1 MKKVRIACIGNY
13 PPRECGIATFTRDL
27 VESME
32 GTGRAGCS
40 VVAINDEG
48 QEYPYPEKVRYVIR
62 QNHQRDYLKA
72 VEFINYSDADICVL
86 EHEFGIFGGDSG
98 IYILPL
104 IHRLGIPLVAT
115 LHTVL
120 EKPSYNERAII
131 HEIGE
136 KAEKMVVM
144 SRRAIN
150 FLTEIYGVGREKI
163 ELIEH
168 GVPDL
173 DLVRRDQYKKKFNLE
188 NKKALFTFGLLNRSK
203 GIETVIQALPEV
215 IRRYPEVVYIV
226 LGKTHPAVSRISGEE
241 YRNYLRRLVEKSDLR
256 EHVYFYNHFVSEAE
270 LFEYLSA
277 IDIYIT
283 PYLNGAQITS
293 GTLAYAVGAGAAV
306 ISTPYW
312 HAQELLAEG
321 RGRLFPFHDANALAR
336 ILTELL
342 DSPSALLELRRRAYA
357 YGRQMIWPVIGG
369 QYASLIRGVA
379 RSYPEVRV
387 KKETIVD
394 PLVLPPF
401 DLTHVRQFTDDT
413 GIIQHAK
420 YSVPSRKEGYC
431 LDDNARGLLMA
442 TMAYRQKGDP
452 GALDLMPTYLS
463 YIDYMQRDD
472 GLFRNFLGY
481 NRDFLDEIGSDDSFG
496 RTIWALG
503 YLIRF
508 SPHDAFF
515 QLANGLFS
523 KAYQHFQDMR
533 SIRGIADAII
543 GICHYL
549 HRYSSDEGMN
559 ETLKGMVRRIM
570 AQYKDETD
578 EQWRWF
584 EPTVTYD
591 SGIVPLALFH
601 AYETTGGE
609 EVLAVARE
617 MADFLGGIVF
627 RDGYLAPVGTDGWY
641 PKGGGCARYAQQPID
656 AMALVMMFHQAFVVT
671 GDKRYLDRMVAS
683 FMWFLGENDL
693 RISLYDFET
702 CGCCDGLEAHGVNRN
717 QGAESIL
724 AYLISHLTV
733 LLAHEQETHW
743 RKYGGGV
750 PLPSGDEDGE

>member
-1 MKKVRIACIGNY
+1 MNKIKIACIGNY

-32 GTGRAGCS
+32 QTDRAECS
-40 VVAINDEG
+40 VIAIND
-48 QEYPYPEKVRYVIR
+48 QDQDYPYPEKVRHVIR
-62 QNHQRDYLKA
+62 QNHQRDYLRVVKL
-72 VEFINYSDADICVL
+72 INYSDADVCVL

-104 IHRLGIPLVAT
+104 IHRLKIPLVVT
-115 LHTVL
+115 LHTIL

-136 KAEKMVVM
+136 KAEKVVVM
-144 SRRAIN
+144 SHRAIK
-150 FLTEIYGVGREKI
+150 FLTEIYDVRPDKI
-163 ELIEH
+163 ELIKH

-173 DLVRRDQYKKKFNLE
+173 DLVQRDQYKKKFNLE
-188 NKKALFTFGLLNRSK
+188 DKKAIFTFGLLSRSK
-203 GIETVIQALPEV
+203 GIETAIQALPQ
-215 IRRYPEVVYIV
+215 VVLKHPDVVFII
-226 LGKTHPAVSRISGEE
+226 LGKTHPAVLRTSGEE
-241 YRNYLRRLVEKSDLR
+241 YRVYLRRLVEKNNLR
-256 EHVYFYNHFVSEAE
+256 EHVYFHNDFVSPTE

-283 PYLNGAQITS
+283 PYLNEAQITS

-312 HAQELLAEG
+312 HAQELLADG
-321 RGRLFPFHDANALAR
+321 RGRLFDFHDSNALAR

-342 DSPSALLELRRRAYA
+342 DNPSTLLELRRKAYT
-357 YGRQMIWPVIGG
+357 YGRKMTWPVIGKR
-369 QYASLIRGVA
+369 YTELLRDVA
-379 RSYPEVRV
+379 RSYPEVSAR
-387 KKETIVD
+387 EDAIVD

-401 DLTHVRQFTDDT
+401 DLAHVRQLTDDT
-413 GIIQHAK
+413 GIVQHAN

-442 TMAYRQKGDP
+442 VMACHQKRDP
-452 GALDLMPTYLS
+452 VALNLLPTYLS

-472 GLFRNFLGY
+472 GLFRNFLSY
-481 NRDFLDEIGSDDSFG
+481 NRTFLDEVGSDDAFG

-508 SPHDAFF
+508 SPYDAFF
-515 QLANGLFS
+515 QLANQLFS
-523 KAYQHFQDMR
+523 KAYPQFHDLR
-533 SIRGIADAII
+533 SLRGIADTII

-549 HRYSSDEGMN
+549 HRYASDEGMH
-559 ETLKGMVRRIM
+559 ETLKGMVRRII
-570 AQYKDETD
+570 AQYEDEAD
-578 EQWRWF
+578 DQWHWF

-591 SGIVPLALFH
+591 SGIIPLALLH
-601 AYETTGGE
+601 AYEVTGDE
-609 EVLAVARE
+609 RVLAVARE
-617 MADFLGGIVF
+617 MADFLEGIVF
-627 RDGYLAPVGTDGWY
+627 KDEYLAPVGSDGWY
-641 PKGGGCARYAQQPID
+641 PKGGECARYAQQPID
-656 AMALVMMFHQAFVVT
+656 AMAIVMMFYQASVVT
-671 GDKRYLDRMVAS
+671 GDKHYLDRMVAS

-702 CGCCDGLEAHGVNRN
+702 SGCCDGLEAHGVNRN

-733 LLAHEQETHW
+733 LLAHEQEAQQQ
-743 RKYGGGV
+743 
-750 PLPSGDEDGE
+750 

>member
-1 MKKVRIACIGNY
+1 MKKIKIACIGNY

-32 GTGRAGCS
+32 RIGRAECS
-40 VVAINDEG
+40 VIAIND
-48 QEYPYPEKVRYVIR
+48 QEQNYPYPEKVRHVIR

-72 VEFINYSDADICVL
+72 VKFINYSDAEVCIL

-104 IHRLGIPLVAT
+104 IHRLEIPLIAT

-136 KAEKMVVM
+136 KAEKIVVM
-144 SRRAIN
+144 SQRAVR
-150 FLTEIYGVGREKI
+150 FLIEIYGVQEDKI
-163 ELIEH
+163 DLIEH

-173 DLVRRDQYKKKFNLE
+173 DLVRRDQYKRKFNLE
-188 NKKALFTFGLLNRSK
+188 DKKALFTFGLLSRSK

-215 IRRYPEVVYIV
+215 VREHPDVMYIV
-226 LGKTHPAVSRISGEE
+226 LGKTHPAVLRVSGEE
-241 YRNYLRRLVEKSDLR
+241 YRNYLKRLVEKNDLR
-256 EHVYFYNHFVSEAE
+256 EHVYFYNRFVGETE

-283 PYLNGAQITS
+283 PYLNEAQITS

-321 RGRLFPFHDANALAR
+321 RGRLFGFNDSNALAG
-336 ILTELL
+336 ILNELL
-342 DSPSALLELRRRAYA
+342 DDPSVLSELRRKAYA
-357 YGRQMIWPVIGG
+357 YGRRMIWPIVGKQYVGLLREVIT
-369 QYASLIRGVA
+369 
-379 RSYPEVRV
+379 SYPEVRV
-387 KKETIVD
+387 KKAVVD

-401 DLTHVRQFTDDT
+401 DLTHIKQLTDDT

-420 YSVPSRKEGYC
+420 YNIPSRKEGYC
-431 LDDNARGLLMA
+431 LDDNARGLLMTA
-442 TMAYRQKGDP
+442 MAYRQKRDP
-452 GALDLMPTYLS
+452 DALHLMPTYLS

-472 GLFRNFLGY
+472 GLFRNFLSY
-481 NRDFLDEIGSDDSFG
+481 NRVFLDEIGSDDAFG

-508 SPHDAFF
+508 SPNDTFLELAHELFF
-515 QLANGLFS
+515 R
-523 KAYQHFQDMR
+523 AYPHFQHIRSMRGVADM
-533 SIRGIADAII
+533 II

-559 ETLKGMVRRIM
+559 ETLKGMVRRIIV
-570 AQYKDETD
+570 QYEDEADD
-578 EQWRWF
+578 EWHWF

-591 SGIVPLALFH
+591 NGIVPLALFH
-601 AYETTGGE
+601 AC
-609 EVLAVARE
+609 EVAADEKVLTVARE
-617 MADFLGGIVF
+617 MVNFLEGTAF
-627 RDGYLAPVGTDGWY
+627 RDGYLAPVGTNGWY
-641 PKGGGCARYAQQPID
+641 PKGGECARYAQQSID
-656 AMALVMMFHQAFVVT
+656 AMAIVMLFYQASVVT
-671 GDKRYLDRMVAS
+671 RDKRYLDRMIAS
-683 FMWFLGENDL
+683 FMWFMGENDL
-693 RISLYDFET
+693 RIPLYDFET
-702 CGCCDGLEAHGVNRN
+702 KGCCDGLEAHGVNRN

-733 LLAHEQETHW
+733 LQAYEREAHWQ
-743 RKYGGGV
+743 
-750 PLPSGDEDGE
+750 

>member
-1 MKKVRIACIGNY
+1 MKKIKITCIGNY

-32 GTGRAGCS
+32 KTGRAECS
-40 VVAINDEG
+40 VVAMNDQD
-48 QEYPYPEKVRYVIR
+48 QEYSYPEKVRYVIR

-72 VEFINYSDADICVL
+72 VKFINYSDADACVL

-98 IYILPL
+98 LYILPL
-104 IHRLGIPLVAT
+104 IYRLRIPLVAT
-115 LHTVL
+115 LHTIL

-131 HEIGE
+131 HAIGD
-136 KAEKMVVM
+136 KAEKVVVM

-150 FLTEIYGVGREKI
+150 FLTEIYDVQPDKI

-188 NKKALFTFGLLNRSK
+188 GKKAIFTFGLLNRSK
-203 GIETVIQALPEV
+203 GIETAIQALPQ
-215 IRRYPEVVYIV
+215 VVLKHPDVVFII
-226 LGKTHPAVSRISGEE
+226 LGKTHPAVLRTSGEE
-241 YRNYLRRLVEKSDLR
+241 YRVYLRRLVEKNNLR
-256 EHVYFYNHFVSEAE
+256 EHVYFHNDFVSPTE

-283 PYLNGAQITS
+283 PYLNEAQITS

-312 HAQELLAEG
+312 HAQELLADG
-321 RGRLFPFHDANALAR
+321 RGRLFDFHDSNALAR

-342 DSPSALLELRRRAYA
+342 DNPSTLLELRRKAYT
-357 YGRQMIWPVIGG
+357 YGRKMTWPVIGKR
-369 QYASLIRGVA
+369 YTELLRDVA
-379 RSYPEVRV
+379 RSYPEVSAR
-387 KKETIVD
+387 EDAIVD

-401 DLTHVRQFTDDT
+401 DLAHVRQLTDDT
-413 GIIQHAK
+413 GIIQHAN

-442 TMAYRQKGDP
+442 VMACRQKRDP
-452 GALDLMPTYLS
+452 VALSLLPTYLS

-472 GLFRNFLGY
+472 GLFRNFLSY
-481 NRDFLDEIGSDDSFG
+481 NRNFLDEVGSDDAFG

-508 SPHDAFF
+508 SPYDAFF
-515 QLANGLFS
+515 QLANQLFS
-523 KAYQHFQDMR
+523 KAYPQFHDVR
-533 SIRGIADAII
+533 SLRGIADTII

-549 HRYSSDEGMN
+549 HRYASDEGMH
-559 ETLKGMVRRIM
+559 ETLKGMVRRII
-570 AQYKDETD
+570 AQYEDEAD
-578 EQWRWF
+578 DQWHWF

-591 SGIVPLALFH
+591 SGIIPLALLH
-601 AYETTGGE
+601 AYEVTGDE
-609 EVLAVARE
+609 RVLAVARE
-617 MADFLGGIVF
+617 MADFLEGIVF
-627 RDGYLAPVGTDGWY
+627 KDEYLAPVGSDGWY
-641 PKGGGCARYAQQPID
+641 PKGGECARYAQQPID
-656 AMALVMMFHQAFVVT
+656 AMAIVMMFYQASVVT
-671 GDKRYLDRMVAS
+671 GDKHYLDRMVAS

-702 CGCCDGLEAHGVNRN
+702 SGCCDGLEAHGVNRN

-733 LLAHEQETHW
+733 LLAHEQEAQQQ
-743 RKYGGGV
+743 
-750 PLPSGDEDGE
+750 

>member
-1 MKKVRIACIGNY
+1 MRMKKIKIACIGNY

-32 GTGRAGCS
+32 RTDRAECS
-40 VVAINDEG
+40 VVAMND
-48 QEYPYPEKVRYVIR
+48 QDQDYPYPEKVSHVIR

-72 VEFINYSDADICVL
+72 VKFINYSDADACVL

-104 IHRLGIPLVAT
+104 IHRLRIPLVVT

-136 KAEKMVVM
+136 KAEKVVVM
-144 SRRAIN
+144 SHRAVK
-150 FLTEIYGVGREKI
+150 FLTEIYDVPPDKI
-163 ELIEH
+163 EIIEH

-173 DLVRRDQYKKKFNLE
+173 DLVQRDQYKRKFNLE
-188 NKKALFTFGLLNRSK
+188 DKKAIFTFGLLNRSK
-203 GIETVIQALPEV
+203 GIETVLQALPQ
-215 IRRYPEVVYIV
+215 VVRKHQDAVFII
-226 LGKTHPAVSRISGEE
+226 LGKTHPAVLRTSGEE
-241 YRNYLRRLVEKSDLR
+241 YRNYLRRLVEKNNLR
-256 EHVYFYNHFVSEAE
+256 EHVYFYNRFVSAPE

-283 PYLNGAQITS
+283 PYLNEAQITS

-312 HAQELLAEG
+312 HAQELLADG
-321 RGRLFPFHDANALAR
+321 RGRLFDFHDSNALAG
-336 ILTELL
+336 ILNELL
-342 DSPSALLELRRRAYA
+342 DNPSTLLELRHKAYT
-357 YGRQMIWPVIGG
+357 YGRKMTWPVIGEK
-369 QYASLIRGVA
+369 YTNLMYDVA
-379 RSYPEVRV
+379 RSYPEVRAI
-387 KKETIVD
+387 EGAIVD

-401 DLTHVRQFTDDT
+401 DLAHIGQLTDDT
-413 GIIQHAK
+413 GIIQHAN

-431 LDDNARGLLMA
+431 LDDNARGLLMTA
-442 TMAYRQKGDP
+442 MACRQKKDP
-452 GALDLMPTYLS
+452 VALNLLPTYLS

-472 GLFRNFLGY
+472 GLFRNFLSY
-481 NRDFLDEIGSDDSFG
+481 NRNFLDEVGSDDAFG

-508 SPHDAFF
+508 APHDAFF
-515 QLANGLFS
+515 QLANQLFA
-523 KAYQHFQDMR
+523 KAYPHFQDVR

-559 ETLKGMVRRIM
+559 ETLKGMVQRII
-570 AQYKDETD
+570 AQYKDEAD
-578 EQWRWF
+578 GEWHWF

-591 SGIVPLALFH
+591 NGIIPLALFH
-601 AYETTGGE
+601 AYEMTGDE
-609 EVLAVARE
+609 KVLAVALE
-617 MADFLGGIVF
+617 MADFLEGIIF
-627 RDGYLAPVGTDGWY
+627 RDGYLAPVGSDGWY
-641 PKGGGCARYAQQPID
+641 EKDGQCARYAQQPID
-656 AMALVMMFHQAFVVT
+656 AMAIVMMFYQASVVT
-671 GDKRYLDRMVAS
+671 GDKHCLDRMVAS
-683 FMWFLGENDL
+683 FMWFLGENDM
-693 RISLYDFET
+693 RIPLYDFET
-702 CGCCDGLEAHGVNRN
+702 CGCCDGLESRGVNRN

-724 AYLISHLTV
+724 AYLIAHLTV

-743 RKYGGGV
+743 
-750 PLPSGDEDGE
+750 L

>member
-1 MKKVRIACIGNY
+1 MKKIKIACIGNY

-27 VESME
+27 VESIE
-32 GTGRAGCS
+32 RTDRAECS
-40 VVAINDEG
+40 VIAINDHD
-48 QEYPYPEKVRYVIR
+48 QDYPYPEKVRHVIR

-72 VEFINYSDADICVL
+72 VKFINYSDADACVL

-104 IHRLGIPLVAT
+104 IHRLKIPLIVT

-131 HEIGE
+131 HEIGD
-136 KAEKMVVM
+136 KAEKVVVM
-144 SRRAIN
+144 SHRAIK
-150 FLTEIYGVGREKI
+150 FLTEIYDVPPDKI

-173 DLVRRDQYKKKFNLE
+173 DLVQRDEYKSKFNLE
-188 NKKALFTFGLLNRSK
+188 SKKVIFTFGLLSRSK
-203 GIETVIQALPEV
+203 GIETVLQALPQ
-215 IRRYPEVVYIV
+215 VVRKHQDVVFII
-226 LGKTHPAVSRISGEE
+226 LGKTHPAVLRTSGEE
-241 YRNYLRRLVEKSDLR
+241 YRNYLRRLVEKNNLR
-256 EHVYFYNHFVSEAE
+256 EHVYFYNRFVGAAE

-283 PYLNGAQITS
+283 PYLNEAQITS

-312 HAQELLAEG
+312 HAQELLADG
-321 RGRLFPFHDANALAR
+321 RGRLFGFHNSKALAR
-336 ILTELL
+336 ILNELL
-342 DSPSALLELRRRAYA
+342 DNPSTLLELRHKAYA
-357 YGRQMIWPVIGG
+357 YGRQMIWPVIGEK
-369 QYASLIRGVA
+369 YANLMYDVA
-379 RSYPEVRV
+379 RSYPEVSAI
-387 KKETIVD
+387 EEAIVD

-401 DLTHVRQFTDDT
+401 DLAHVSQLTDDT
-413 GIIQHAK
+413 GIIQHAN
-420 YSVPSRKEGYC
+420 YSVPNRKEGYC

-442 TMAYRQKGDP
+442 VMAYRQKKDP
-452 GALDLMPTYLS
+452 VALNLLPTYLS

-472 GLFRNFLGY
+472 GLFRNFLSY
-481 NRDFLDEIGSDDSFG
+481 NRNFLDEIGSDDAFG

-515 QLANGLFS
+515 QLANQLFS
-523 KAYQHFQDMR
+523 KAYPHFENIR
-533 SIRGIADAII
+533 SIRGIADTII
-543 GICHYL
+543 GVCHYL

-559 ETLKGMVRRIM
+559 NTLKEMVRSIV
-570 AQYKDETD
+570 AQYKDEAD
-578 EQWRWF
+578 GEWHWF

-601 AYETTGGE
+601 AYEITGDE
-609 EVLAVARE
+609 KVLAIARE
-617 MADFLGGIVF
+617 MADFLEGIIF
-627 RDGYLAPVGTDGWY
+627 RDGYLAPVGSDGWY
-641 PKGGGCARYAQQPID
+641 QKGEQCARYAQQAID
-656 AMALVMMFHQAFVVT
+656 AMAIGMMFCQASFVT
-671 GDKRYLDRMVAS
+671 KDKHYLDRMVAS

-693 RISLYDFET
+693 RIPLYDFET
-702 CGCCDGLEAHGVNRN
+702 CGCCDGLESHGVNRN

-733 LLAHEQETHW
+733 LQAHEQETYW
-743 RKYGGGV
+743 Q
-750 PLPSGDEDGE
+750 